1 MLTPLDIQNQ
11 DFRKAFRGYNEA
23 EVDEFLEQVLH
34 DYEELYRT
42 NIDLRETTERLKS
55 QIQYFQN
62 LENTL
67 HNTLVVAQ
75 EAAEE
80 VKVNARK
87 EADLLRKE
95 AEVES
100 RRIIDE
106 ANAQLQRIQTECDE
120 LRAQGQLFRS
130 RMRMLAQSQ
139 LDLLEEKETRR
150 ELAE

>member
-11 DFRKAFRGYNEA
+11 EFRKAFRGYNEA

-100 RRIIDE
+100 RRNIDE

-150 ELAE
+150 E

>member
-11 DFRKAFRGYNEA
+11 EFRKTFRGYNEV

-87 EADLLRKE
+87 EAELLRKE

-100 RRIIDE
+100 RRILDE
-106 ANAQLQRIQTECDE
+106 ANVQLQRIQTECDE
-120 LRAQGQLFRS
+120 QRAQGQLFRS

-139 LDLLEEKETRR
+139 LEMLEEKETRR
-150 ELAE
+150 EIVE